1 MKTLVNSQYNPA
13 RGGHAPSDLRDAFL
27 KTVEAVFDWS
37 TGEPEPTVE
46 VREREMPV
54 SAVCGHLWNCRD
66 VLPSGTMDGV
76 DPNFPRQDLCDGC
89 SCAQV
94 ADRGEEINRIGRR
107 TVNVRRPKSL
117 AVQSRLT
124 RTPDVT
130 ATRVLAVNGKD
141 DEFGNP
147 RDRDRVVACAQNGL
161 GIALASRWM

>member
-76 DPNFPRQDLCDGC
+76 DPDFC
-89 SCAQV
+89 
-94 ADRGEEINRIGRR
+94 GRTYAAAAR
-107 TVNVRRPKSL
+107 VLKSL
-117 AVQSRLT
+117 I
-124 RTPDVT
+124 
-130 ATRVLAVNGKD
+130 
-141 DEFGNP
+141 
-147 RDRDRVVACAQNGL
+147 VA
-161 GIALASRWM
+161 RR